1 MKRYLITLTL
11 IIISF
16 LSYSQDDNTSVENFV
31 IENNGV
37 VYKKVFEL
45 PNQSETELKKNILSF
60 ISKVPN
66 VSNVRVVGD
75 EIFGDIS
82 NLKVNY
88 KKFGGSYMST
98 LILLNHSMFGKL
110 IVQTKD
116 KKYRVIIKDIYFID
130 DVSLLSLNSKKEM
143 DNRTDFTDFI
153 TKNSRSEFRS
163 SNTII
168 KGIGYMN
175 SYFTEIFTYSNSP
188 KENW

>member
-1 MKRYLITLTL
+1 MKKLLITLSIL
-11 IIISF
+11 ITSITSF
-16 LSYSQDDNTSVENFV
+16 SQDELTSLENFV
-31 IENNGV
+31 IENNSV

-45 PNQSETELKKNILSF
+45 PNQTETELKKNILSF

-66 VSNVRVVGD
+66 VSNVRVIGD
-75 EIFGDIS
+75 EIFGDIN

-88 KKFGGSYMST
+88 SKYGGSYMTT

-116 KKYRVIIKDIYFID
+116 NKYRVLIKDIYFID
-130 DVSLLSLNSKKEM
+130 DVSLLSMTTKKEM
-143 DNRTDFTDFI
+143 DNRTNFTDFI
-153 TKNSRSEFRS
+153 TKNGRSEFRS
-163 SNTII
+163 GNTII

-175 SYFTEIFTYSNSP
+175 SYFTELFTYSNTI

>member
-1 MKRYLITLTL
+1 MKKILTTLL
-11 IIISF
+11 IIIVSYT
-16 LSYSQDDNTSVENFV
+16 SYSQEGINSVENFV

-37 VYKKVFEL
+37 VYKKIFDL

-66 VSNVRVVGD
+66 VSNVRVIGD

-88 KKFGGSYMST
+88 KKYGGSYMST

-116 KKYRVIIKDIYFID
+116 NKYRVLIKDIYFID

-143 DNRTDFTDFI
+143 E
-153 TKNSRSEFRS
+153 S
-163 SNTII
+163 
-168 KGIGYMN
+168 
-175 SYFTEIFTYSNSP
+175 
-188 KENW
+188 

>member
-1 MKRYLITLTL
+1 MKKILITLS
-11 IIISF
+11 IIILSYT
-16 LSYSQDDNTSVENFV
+16 SYSQDGNTSVEGFV

-45 PNQSETELKKNILSF
+45 PDQSETELKKNILSF

-66 VSNVRVVGD
+66 VSNVRIVGD

-88 KKFGGSYMST
+88 KKYGGSYMST

-116 KKYRVIIKDIYFID
+116 TKYRVLIKDIYFID
-130 DVSLLSLNSKKEM
+130 DVSLLSMNSKKEM

-153 TKNSRSEFRS
+153 TKNGRSEFRS

-175 SYFTEIFTYSNSP
+175 SYFSELFIYSTTT

>member
-1 MKRYLITLTL
+1 MKNILITLSF
-11 IIISF
+11 IIFSTI
-16 LSYSQDDNTSVENFV
+16 SYSQEGTNSIENFV

-37 VYKKVFEL
+37 VYKKVFDI
-45 PNQSETELKKNILSF
+45 PNQSEIEIKKNILSF

-66 VSNVRVVGD
+66 VSNVKIVGD
-75 EIFGDIS
+75 EIFGDIV

-88 KKFGGSYMST
+88 KQFGGSYMST

-116 KKYRVIIKDIYFID
+116 NRYRILIKDIYFID

-143 DNRTDFTDFI
+143 DNRTDFTNFI
-153 TKNSRSEFRS
+153 TKNGRTEFRT

-175 SYFTEIFTYSNSP
+175 SYFSEIFTYSNKP

>member
-1 MKRYLITLTL
+1 MKKILLILSV
-11 IIISF
+11 IILSF
-16 LSYSQDDNTSVENFV
+16 TSYSQEVTNLVEGFT

-37 VYKKVFEL
+37 VYKKVFDL
-45 PNQSETELKKNILSF
+45 QNQSETELKKNILSF

-88 KKFGGSYMST
+88 KKYGGSYMST

-116 KKYRVIIKDIYFID
+116 NKYRVLLKDIYFID
-130 DVSLLSLNSKKEM
+130 DVSLLSMNSKKEM

-153 TKNSRSEFRS
+153 TKNGRSEFRS
-163 SNTII
+163 GNTII
-168 KGIGYMN
+168 KGLGYMN
-175 SYFTEIFTYSNSP
+175 SYFTELFSYSNTP

>member
-1 MKRYLITLTL
+1 MKKIL
-11 IIISF
+11 IICSVIVVS
-16 LSYSQDDNTSVENFV
+16 LQSYSQDGNTSIEGFL

-66 VSNVRVVGD
+66 VSNVRIVGD
-75 EIFGDIS
+75 EIFGDIT

-88 KKFGGSYMST
+88 KKYGGSYMST
-98 LILLNHSMFGKL
+98 LIILNHSMFSKL
-110 IVQTKD
+110 IVQTKEN
-116 KKYRVIIKDIYFID
+116 KYRVLIKDIYFID

-153 TKNSRSEFRS
+153 TKNGRSEFRS

-175 SYFTEIFTYSNSP
+175 NYFTELFTYSNTT

>member
-1 MKRYLITLTL
+1 MKKILITLL
-11 IIISF
+11 IIIVSYT
-16 LSYSQDDNTSVENFV
+16 SYSQEVTNSFENFV

-37 VYKKVFEL
+37 VYKKVFDL

-66 VSNVRVVGD
+66 VSNVRVIGD

-116 KKYRVIIKDIYFID
+116 NKYRVLIKDIYFID
-130 DVSLLSLNSKKEM
+130 DVSLLSINSKKEM

-153 TKNSRSEFRS
+153 TKNGRTEFRS
-163 SNTII
+163 SNTIN

-175 SYFTEIFTYSNSP
+175 SYFTELFIYSNSP

>member
-1 MKRYLITLTL
+1 MKKILITLSI
-11 IIISF
+11 IIISYT
-16 LSYSQDDNTSVENFV
+16 SYSQDGNTSVEGFV

-45 PNQSETELKKNILSF
+45 PDQSETELKKNILSF

-66 VSNVRVVGD
+66 VSNVRIVGD

-88 KKFGGSYMST
+88 KKYGGSYMST

-116 KKYRVIIKDIYFID
+116 TKYRVLIKDIYFID
-130 DVSLLSLNSKKEM
+130 DVSLLSMNSKKEM

-153 TKNSRSEFRS
+153 TKNGRSEFRS

-175 SYFTEIFTYSNSP
+175 SYFSELFIYSTTT

>member
-66 VSNVRVVGD
+66 VNNVRVVGD

>member
-1 MKRYLITLTL
+1 MKKILITL
-11 IIISF
+11 IIVVLSIS
-16 LSYSQDDNTSVENFV
+16 SYSQDGNTSVESFI

-66 VSNVRVVGD
+66 VSNVRILGD

-88 KKFGGSYMST
+88 KKYGGSYMST
-98 LILLNHSMFGKL
+98 LIILNHSMFGKL
-110 IVQTKD
+110 IVQTKEN
-116 KKYRVIIKDIYFID
+116 KYRVLIKDIYFID

-153 TKNSRSEFRS
+153 TKNGRSEFRS

-175 SYFTEIFTYSNSP
+175 NYFTELFTYSNTT

>member
-1 MKRYLITLTL
+1 MKKILITLSF
-11 IIISF
+11 IIFSQI
-16 LSYSQDDNTSVENFV
+16 SYSQEEINSIENFL

-37 VYKKVFEL
+37 VYKKVFDI
-45 PNQSETELKKNILSF
+45 PNQSEIELKKNILSF

-66 VSNVRVVGD
+66 VSNVKIVGD
-75 EIFGDIS
+75 EIFGDII

-88 KKFGGSYMST
+88 KQFGGSYMST

-116 KKYRVIIKDIYFID
+116 NKYRILIKDIYFID

-143 DNRTDFTDFI
+143 DNRTDFTNFI
-153 TKNSRSEFRS
+153 TKNGRTEFRT

-175 SYFTEIFTYSNSP
+175 SYFSEIFTYSNKP

>member
-1 MKRYLITLTL
+1 MKKYLITVSF
-11 IIISF
+11 IIVSILSF
-16 LSYSQDDNTSVENFV
+16 SQEGNTIVENFV

-66 VSNVRVVGD
+66 VSNVRIVGD

-88 KKFGGSYMST
+88 KKYGGSYMST

-116 KKYRVIIKDIYFID
+116 TKYRILIKDIYFID
-130 DVSLLSLNSKKEM
+130 DVSLLSMNSKKEM

-153 TKNSRSEFRS
+153 TKNGRTEFRT

-175 SYFTEIFTYSNSP
+175 SYFSELLTYSNSP

>member
-1 MKRYLITLTL
+1 MKKILTTLL
-11 IIISF
+11 IIIVSYT
-16 LSYSQDDNTSVENFV
+16 SYSQEGINSVENFV

-37 VYKKVFEL
+37 VYKKIFDL

-66 VSNVRVVGD
+66 VSNVRVIGD

-88 KKFGGSYMST
+88 KKYGGSYMST

-116 KKYRVIIKDIYFID
+116 NKYRVLIKDIYFID

-143 DNRTDFTDFI
+143 DNRSDFSDFI
-153 TKNSRSEFRS
+153 TKNSRSEFRT
-163 SNTII
+163 SNTIV

-175 SYFTEIFTYSNSP
+175 SYFTELFTFSNIP

>member
-1 MKRYLITLTL
+1 MKKIIVLLTLTIVSL
-11 IIISF
+11 S
-16 LSYSQDDNTSVENFV
+16 SYSQEGTNFVENFV

-37 VYKKVFEL
+37 VYKKVFDL

-66 VSNVRVVGD
+66 VSNVRVIGD

-88 KKFGGSYMST
+88 KKYGGSYMST
-98 LILLNHSMFGKL
+98 LIVLNHSMFGKL

-116 KKYRVIIKDIYFID
+116 NKYRVLIKDIYFID
-130 DVSLLSLNSKKEM
+130 DVSLLSLNSKKEV
-143 DNRTDFTDFI
+143 DNRSDFTNFI
-153 TKNSRSEFRS
+153 TKNDRTEFRT

-175 SYFTEIFTYSNSP
+175 SYFTELFTFSNLP